1 MPRKILLIDG
11 DDKSLQS
18 IEGMLRQLEYEV
30 VPAPSGTLGLTTA
43 EAESPDLI
51 VMDAEL
57 PDMEWTEVGRS
68 LRTREVTQGVPIIL
82 LTTRDGLDE
91 LVIGHE
97 SYVDD
102 LLVKPFDA
110 AELQQKLLPLLG
122 RKANDKSKIISTG
135 SAELD
140 DKMGGGI
147 PLGSF
152 SLIEG
157 SSGAGKSVLVQQL
170 IWGSLQ
176 GGSRLTLFTSE
187 NTVRSLVKQM
197 QSLSLEILDFL
208 LLGRLRIYPMELA
221 RLGKEAPDS
230 LLKAMQAEANRD
242 MIFVDALTA
251 AIGRSADEDVIS
263 FFEGAKRLCSRG
275 TTVVLVLHSHAV
287 GKDLLIRLR
296 SLCDAHLQLY
306 TEEMGQR
313 LVRTLEVTKIRGANK
328 TTGNLVSF
336 EVEPGWGMRLVPIS
350 RVKG

>member
-1 MPRKILLIDG
+1 
-11 DDKSLQS
+11 
-18 IEGMLRQLEYEV
+18 MLRQIGYEV
-30 VPAPSGTLGLTTA
+30 VSAPSGTRGLAAA
-43 EAESPDLI
+43 EAELPDAI
-51 VMDAEL
+51 MADAAL
-57 PDMEWTEVGRS
+57 PDMEWTELGRS
-68 LRTREVTQGVPIIL
+68 LRTREATQGVPIIL
-82 LTTRDGLDE
+82 VTTRDGLDE
-91 LVIGHE
+91 LVVGHE
-97 SYVDD
+97 SYVDEF
-102 LLVKPFDA
+102 LVKPFDA
-110 AELQQKLLPLLG
+110 SELQQKLLPLLG
-122 RKANDKSKIISTG
+122 RKTEDKSKIISTG

-140 DKMGGGI
+140 GKMGGGI
-147 PLGSF
+147 PLGSL

-176 GGSRLTLFTSE
+176 GDFELTLFTSE

-197 QSLSLEILDFL
+197 QSLSLEILDHL
-208 LLGRLRIYPMELA
+208 LLGRIRICPIEVA
-221 RLGKEAPDS
+221 RVGKEAPDF
-230 LLKAMQAEANRD
+230 LLKAMQKEANRD

-251 AIGRSADEDVIS
+251 AIARNSDEDVIS
-263 FFEGAKRLCSRG
+263 FFEGAKRLCARG
-275 TTVVLVLHSHAV
+275 TTVILVLHSHAV

-306 TEEMGQR
+306 TEEMGQK